1 MLRRIVN
8 VAMVTILVVTALT
21 SLALAGASGPENP
34 MAPSDDYVMIEPEE
48 MHWYAFTYDYDE
60 DNKIPLAIK
69 LFSDQ
74 IENAVLTVH
83 TQNEVELWARDGE
96 MTHVGC
102 CTAVDRDLDHDG
114 SSDYALWSALPET
127 SGTYYIVVEVAEGS
141 AEPLAY
147 RFEVTGEKFTML
159 GEEVAPEPAAMATTA
174 DVEVVPTM
182 ATVPEKAPMAVTGL
196 MGSSPFFALAVSD
209 EWVELAPGG
218 QHWYAFNY
226 DFDEDW
232 TKMPEIRFE
241 TNAINDVLLTIH
253 NGQQAREWELGE
265 ELEHFGCCTVVDE
278 DEDDDNMADYAMWT
292 GGLRSSGRYYIVVE
306 APEDLDGS
314 AFYRFELTGEGI
326 Q

>member
-1 MLRRIVN
+1 MLRRFVN
-8 VAMVTILVVTALT
+8 VVMVAILVVTALT
-21 SLALAGASGPENP
+21 SLALANTSGPDSP
-34 MAPSDDYVMIEPEE
+34 LVPSDDYVMIEPDE
-48 MHWYAFTYDYDE
+48 MHWYAFTYDFDDE
-60 DNKIPLAIK
+60 NKIPLEIK

-74 IENAVLTVH
+74 IQNAVLTVH
-83 TQNEVELWARDGE
+83 TQDEVDLWMRDGE
-96 MTHVGC
+96 MAHFGC
-102 CTAVDRDLDHDG
+102 CTVVDKDANHDG
-114 SSDYALWSALPET
+114 TGDYALWSGMPEI
-127 SGTYYIVVEVAEGS
+127 SGTYYIVVEVAEG
-141 AEPLAY
+141 ATEPLAY
-147 RFEVTGEKFTML
+147 MFEMTGEKFTML
-159 GEEVAPEPAAMATTA
+159 GEEVPAAPAAVAATA
-174 DVEVVPTM
+174 DVEVVPVA
-182 ATVPEKAPMAVTGL
+182 ATVPEEAPAQVTGL

-209 EWVELAPGG
+209 GWTEIAPGA

-241 TNAINDVLLTIH
+241 TDAINDVLLTIH

-278 DEDDDNMADYAMWT
+278 DENDDNMADYALWT

-306 APEDLDGS
+306 APEGLDGS